1 MGQIIQGFVV
11 PVKMLELQSKNNR
24 KSLMGF
30 KQGIDAINF
39 MLLWIPLNSCS

>member
-39 MLLWIPLNSCS
+39 MLLWITLNGCS